1 MTLGLAGGLV
11 ALLLAAS
18 GWVMWRVG
26 RDRRF
31 VGSAVDV
38 AFGTAGGEDER
49 VRPFEDRDSPV
60 EFVPPDNLRPGVVG
74 TLIDER
80 ANPLDVT
87 ATIVDLAV
95 RGYLVIEEIPK
106 EGWFGK
112 PDWRLTKKKEN
123 DGLLE
128 YEQVLF
134 GALFSGRT
142 EVTLSA
148 LRRTF
153 ADDLHRVQTKL
164 YDDVVSRGWFLR
176 RPDHVRGIWTGIGIA
191 VTVVGVALTIVAA
204 RFTHW
209 GLVAVPVA
217 VAGILLLAGAHNM
230 PRRTAKGTGA
240 LRRVLG
246 FRTFIDESEKER
258 ARFAE
263 QQNLFSEYLPYAIVF
278 GCVHKWAK
286 AFEGLA
292 AAPPTGSW
300 YLSSQPFTALA
311 FADAIDGFAVTT
323 AGTISASAPSSSGG
337 SGFSG
342 GFSGGGGGGG
352 GGGSW

>member
-1 MTLGLAGGLV
+1 
-11 ALLLAAS
+11 
-18 GWVMWRVG
+18 
-26 RDRRF
+26 
-31 VGSAVDV
+31 
-38 AFGTAGGEDER
+38 
-49 VRPFEDRDSPV
+49 
-60 EFVPPDNLRPGVVG
+60 
-74 TLIDER
+74 
-80 ANPLDVT
+80 
-87 ATIVDLAV
+87 
-95 RGYLVIEEIPK
+95 
-106 EGWFGK
+106 
-112 PDWRLTKKKEN
+112 
-123 DGLLE
+123 LLE

-134 GALFSGRT
+134 DALFSGRT
-142 EVTLSA
+142 EVTLSS

-153 ADDLHRVQTKL
+153 ADDLHRVESKL
-164 YDDVVSRGWFLR
+164 YEDVVSRGWFLR
-176 RPDHVRGIWTGIGIA
+176 RPDYIRRIWTAIGIA
-191 VTVVGVALTIVAA
+191 VLVVGIALTIVAA

-209 GLVAVPVA
+209 GLVALPVA
-217 VAGILLLAGAHNM
+217 VAGILFLAGAHNM
-230 PRRTAKGTGA
+230 PARTAKGTGA

-246 FRTFIDESEKER
+246 FRTFIDESEKDR

-292 AAPPTGSW
+292 AQPPQTGSW

-311 FADAIDGFAVTT
+311 FADAIDGFTVTT

-352 GGGSW
+352 GGSSW